1 MEDLKKEVLKV
12 ANLLIKQNG
21 STTTLD
27 IKNHL
32 IIWQP
37 KYYWKQNFISQ
48 TMQENESDYEVKD
61 NGTFRTYYFSN
72 VVKST
77 LSELARLIS
86 LNRGKFMTIV
96 HKKQNGDINMMNCQI
111 LHQNDLGAWQVKEQ
125 KQHKQFYPKDLLE
138 VRVKGKIY
146 KLK

>member
-1 MEDLKKEVLKV
+1 
-12 ANLLIKQNG
+12 
-21 STTTLD
+21 
-27 IKNHL
+27 
-32 IIWQP
+32 
-37 KYYWKQNFISQ
+37 
-48 TMQENESDYEVKD
+48 
-61 NGTFRTYYFSN
+61 
-72 VVKST
+72 
-77 LSELARLIS
+77 
-86 LNRGKFMTIV
+86 MTIV